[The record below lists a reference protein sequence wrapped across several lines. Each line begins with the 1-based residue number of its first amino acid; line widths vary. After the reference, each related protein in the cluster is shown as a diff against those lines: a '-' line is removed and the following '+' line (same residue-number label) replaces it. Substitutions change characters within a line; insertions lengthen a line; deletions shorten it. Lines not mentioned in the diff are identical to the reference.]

1 MKIRKLFFISLS
13 ILFVFLIYL
22 TTVDKKI
29 YYLNIG
35 DSVAMGINSY
45 KIVNN
50 GYDRYVIDY
59 LKKEDKLEKYINHF
73 NQNDLRITDLFN
85 MINSNHEIKID
96 NHSQSIKN
104 ALIKADIVTLS
115 IGNDDFYQKL
125 NNNYTVSELF
135 NIVDEYKNDLEKLLI
150 LMRKYCK
157 EDIIMLGYYN
167 PYFLDSNK
175 NKVVLYMNEKMTS
188 LAKDYD
194 VKYINIHNLITPN
207 EILNPKDYH
216 ISNKGYKLISKE
228 IIKIIKKDIL

>member
-45 KIVNN
+45 KITNN

-59 LKKEDKLEKYINHF
+59 LKKEDKLEKYVNIF
-73 NQNDLRITDLFN
+73 NQNDLRISDLYN
-85 MINSNHEIKID
+85 MINNNYEIKIN
-96 NHSQSIKN
+96 NHNQSIKN
-104 ALIKADIVTLS
+104 ALIKADMVTLS

-125 NNNYTVSELF
+125 NNNYTVNELY
-135 NIVDEYKNDLEKLLI
+135 NIVDECKNDMEKLLI

-157 EDIIMLGYYN
+157 EDIIVVGYYN
-167 PYFLDSNK
+167 PYFLDLNK
-175 NKVVLYMNEKMTS
+175 NKIVSYMNEKMDS
-188 LAKDYD
+188 LAKDYN
-194 VKYINIHNLITPN
+194 VKYINIDNLITPN

-216 ISNKGYKLISKE
+216 ISNNGYKLIGNE